1 MKKLKFTLFEILLYS
16 FSVTAIIIS
25 FIFLGEGDYLTLIAS
40 IIGATAL
47 ILIAKGYFVGQIL
60 IIIFA
65 LIYGVISYFQRYY
78 GELITYVCMSAPMA
92 VIAMISWIKN
102 PYKKTAEVKV
112 AKPTKKQIAIMLI
125 FTVLVTVAFYFI
137 LGVLNNANLIFST
150 ISVTTSFVAVYLTY
164 LRSPYYALAYAAND
178 VILIILWVTVGLT
191 QPRYILMVICFIV
204 FLINDLYG
212 FVSWLKMQKRQTSSN

>member
-178 VILIILWVTVGLT
+178 VILIVLWVTVGLT